1 MSRRREAGQSLV
13 EFALIAPLLMLL
25 VLATI
30 DGARAVFAYN
40 TIANAAREGARYGIV
55 HGATSSTPVG
65 PGVNETEL
73 VTHVEQFTR
82 SFPAPDIAVTPTWPQ
97 GSNSDGSPVAVQVT
111 YQYRP
116 LFGGLIGI
124 GPMTL
129 RASST
134 MVIVH

>member
-1 MSRRREAGQSLV
+1 MSRWRDGGQSLV

-55 HGATSSTPVG
+55 HGGASSTPIG
-65 PGVNETEL
+65 PGVNEADL

>member
-1 MSRRREAGQSLV
+1 
-13 EFALIAPLLMLL
+13 MLL

-82 SFPAPDIAVTPTWPQ
+82 SFQAPDIAVTPTWPQ

>member
-1 MSRRREAGQSLV
+1 MSRRRELGQSLV
-13 EFALIAPLLMLL
+13 EFALMAPLFMLL

-55 HGATSSTPVG
+55 HGAASSSPIG
-65 PGVNETEL
+65 PGANETGI
-73 VTHVEQFTR
+73 VTYVGQFTR
-82 SFPAPDIAVTPTWPQ
+82 SFPAQDVAVTPTWPQ
-97 GSNSDGSPVAVQVT
+97 GSNADGSPVAVQVT

-129 RASST
+129 QASST

>member
-1 MSRRREAGQSLV
+1 MSRRRQRGQSLV
-13 EFALIAPLLMLL
+13 EFALMAPLLMLL

-55 HGATSSTPVG
+55 HGAASSNPIG
-65 PGVNETEL
+65 PGVNEAEL

-82 SFPAPDIAVTPTWPQ
+82 SFPAPDVAVTPTWPQ
-97 GSNSDGSPVAVQVT
+97 GSNGDGSPVAVRVT